1 MKVSAVCSDPAVTM
15 NSNNEPLVLELVAH
29 SLGMAIHHNDN
40 APPAAEKALL
50 EPRQNFLG
58 IGTLHTS

>member
-1 MKVSAVCSDPAVTM
+1 MKVSAVCSDPGVTM

-40 APPAAEKALL
+40 APPAAEEALL
-50 EPRQNFLG
+50 EPR
-58 IGTLHTS
+58 